1 MSQLEELKHA
11 KKEMQRVINVNKVNL
26 PQEEFPITPEEE
38 KTKKRP
44 EHLDGLLL
52 RPLVEFKKMEPKR
65 KV

>member
-1 MSQLEELKHA
+1 
-11 KKEMQRVINVNKVNL
+11 MQRVINVNKVNL
-26 PQEEFPITPEEE
+26 PQEEFPISLEEE
-38 KTKKRP
+38 QSKKRP

>member
-1 MSQLEELKHA
+1 
-11 KKEMQRVINVNKVNL
+11 MQRVINVNKVNL
-26 PQEEFPITPEEE
+26 PQEEFPISPEEE
-38 KTKKRP
+38 QTKKRP